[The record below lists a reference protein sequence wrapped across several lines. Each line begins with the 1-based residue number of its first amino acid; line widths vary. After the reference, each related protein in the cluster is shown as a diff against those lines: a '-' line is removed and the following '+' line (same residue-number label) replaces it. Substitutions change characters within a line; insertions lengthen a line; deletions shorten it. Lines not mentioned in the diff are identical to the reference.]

1 MDTKYLSP
9 VPRRIGG
16 LEIMTIKKARQ
27 IVVPR
32 RIGGLE
38 SLSMRLMIT

>member
-16 LEIMTIKKARQ
+16 LEIRRPGNTVHSI
-27 IVVPR
+27 VPR

-38 SLSMRLMIT
+38 ISCVA